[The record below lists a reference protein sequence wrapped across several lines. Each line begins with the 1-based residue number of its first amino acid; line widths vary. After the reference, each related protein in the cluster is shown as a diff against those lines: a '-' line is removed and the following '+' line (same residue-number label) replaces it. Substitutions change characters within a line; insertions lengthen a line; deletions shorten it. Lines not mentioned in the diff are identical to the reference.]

1 MKDMDKAVERIHR
14 AIEGFERIAVYGD
27 YDADGVTA
35 TSILFTYLEAVGAD
49 VMYYI
54 PQREGR
60 ATA

>member
-1 MKDMDKAVERIHR
+1 MED
-14 AIEGFERIAVYGD
+14 FERIAVYGD

-54 PQREGR
+54 PQRRGR